1 MDGVLHVTPENPQES
16 AEYQQQMID
25 KFDQA
30 QNQATQAD
38 SSPNPELLAGKY
50 KTPEDLEKAVVELI
64 KKQYSDPAALAE
76 FYKTLESNLGKP
88 RENQKPDQTQG
99 EPSASSGEPSESS
112 SSSDE
117 PSGFQKE
124 EVQSAL
130 EAKGLDLSEFEAEFM
145 EQGQLSE
152 DSYTKLEQAGFPRQ
166 LVDAYITGQ
175 QALAAQ
181 FQNQVFSLVG
191 GEEAYTKMV
200 QWASQNLSD
209 VEKRAFNEV
218 LETGDLAKVQLAV
231 EALHSRYMKANPS
244 APNLLSGQPPTSS
257 VAGYASRAEMIRDMQ
272 DPRYEKDPAFR
283 KLVEQRVAVSNIF

>member
-50 KTPEDLEKAVVELI
+50 KTPEDLENAVVELI

-99 EPSASSGEPSESS
+99 EPSES

-209 VEKRAFNEV
+209 AEKRAFNEV

>member
-50 KTPEDLEKAVVELI
+50 KTPEDLENAVVELI

-99 EPSASSGEPSESS
+99 EPSES

-166 LVDAYITGQ
+166 LVDAYIAGQ

-209 VEKRAFNEV
+209 AEKRAFNEV